1 MRAPIS
7 TVIRKVTPKTLGAM
21 SVTVPLTLSV
31 LVTSANAD
39 SLQIVGYSGHLGEWE
54 LTATV
59 TGIVSQPNEYA
70 GPLAMKHV
78 GLCTQEG
85 PEEKTG
91 EIHLRVSG
99 QQLDAVLSVAGVSCS
114 YGGRLSDAYNGTL
127 SCANREAVPL
137 KLWVK

>member
-1 MRAPIS
+1 MRASILLGTRNVKAS
-7 TVIRKVTPKTLGAM
+7 NGESVILSLVLSLLAAPAGAG
-21 SVTVPLTLSV
+21 
-31 LVTSANAD
+31 
-39 SLQIVGYSGHLGEWE
+39 SLEIVGYSGYLGEWE

-59 TGIVSQPNEYA
+59 TGIASQPKEYA
-70 GPLAMKHV
+70 GPLTMKHV

-91 EIHLRVSG
+91 EIRLHISG
-99 QQLDAVLSVAGVSCS
+99 PQLDAVLSVAGVTCS

-127 SCANREAVPL
+127 SCADREAVPL